1 MLEHE
6 KRSARRVPVSSK
18 VKIVSAL
25 HGETHYGTTRDIS
38 VASVAFETDYVP
50 HHGEEL
56 ELTALPGDATVK
68 PLRALVRVT
77 GCTEIEPGRRYAVV
91 VAISKVID

>member
-1 MLEHE
+1 MLGHE
-6 KRSARRVPVSSK
+6 KRGARRVPVSSK

-38 VASVAFETDYVP
+38 VSSVALETDYVP

-56 ELTALPGDATVK
+56 ELTILPGDAMVK
-68 PLRALVRVT
+68 PLRALARVT
-77 GCTEIEPGRRYAVV
+77 ACTEVEPGRRYAVV
-91 VAISKVID
+91 VAIVKVID

>member
-18 VKIVSAL
+18 VKIVTAL
-25 HGETHYGTTRDIS
+25 RGETHYGTTKDIS
-38 VASVAFETDYVP
+38 VAAISFETDYVP

-56 ELTALPGDATVK
+56 ELTVLPGDATVK
-68 PLRALVRVT
+68 PLRARVRVT
-77 GCTEIEPGRRYAVV
+77 ACTEVEPGQRYAVV
-91 VAISKVID
+91 VTIDKVID

>member
-1 MLEHE
+1 MLERE
-6 KRSARRVPVSSK
+6 KRSARRVPVSSR
-18 VKIVSAL
+18 VRIVTAP

-38 VASVAFETDYVP
+38 VASIAFESDYVP

-56 ELTALPGDATVK
+56 ELTVLPGDATVK

-77 GCTEIEPGRRYAVV
+77 ACTEIEPGRRYAVV
-91 VAISKVID
+91 VAIVKVID